1 MIPFELSAGQW
12 ALFLVAGVI
21 SGGVNAV
28 AGGGSLV
35 SFPILVAAG
44 VPSVVASATNTAA
57 QWPGG
62 IAGAWGLRERLPSAK
77 DNLRLLF
84 LPTLFGALLG
94 AWALTLTDAKL
105 FDQLVPG
112 LILVATVILA
122 LKPQLSAWCRNLPR
136 AALWAVLVQ
145 FLVAVYGGYF
155 GAGMGILMLAVLGL
169 IHPGDLHDANALK
182 NVLGLLINFS
192 AAVLLVVQGLVRWEP
207 ALALA
212 IGSVLGGYGAARGS
226 LRINPETLRWV
237 IVGYGVLMGGWFAY
251 QALWAPR

>member
-1 MIPFELSAGQW
+1 
-12 ALFLVAGVI
+12 
-21 SGGVNAV
+21 
-28 AGGGSLV
+28 
-35 SFPILVAAG
+35 
-44 VPSVVASATNTAA
+44 
-57 QWPGG
+57 
-62 IAGAWGLRERLPSAK
+62 
-77 DNLRLLF
+77 
-84 LPTLFGALLG
+84 
-94 AWALTLTDAKL
+94 
-105 FDQLVPG
+105 
-112 LILVATVILA
+112 
-122 LKPQLSAWCRNLPR
+122 
-136 AALWAVLVQ
+136 VLVQ

-226 LRINPETLRWV
+226 LRLNPETLRWV